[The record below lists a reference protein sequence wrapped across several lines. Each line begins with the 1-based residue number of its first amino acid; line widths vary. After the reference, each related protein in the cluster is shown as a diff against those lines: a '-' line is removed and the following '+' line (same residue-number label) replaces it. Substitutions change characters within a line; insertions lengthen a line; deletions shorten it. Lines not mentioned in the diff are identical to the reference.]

1 MKPFRERN
9 PVVIGAVSLVVLAA
23 LLLGA
28 FRAQDLPLIG
38 GGTTY
43 YATFAESGGLKA
55 ADEVRIAGVRVGK
68 VESVELDEG
77 RVKVAFR
84 IEESAEFGPQ
94 TRASIR
100 VKTLLGAMYLA
111 LEPEGK
117 GQLEAGGVIPVERTT
132 SPYDVVDA
140 FEGLAETSAKIDTDQ
155 LAAALTTLSDLTRNT
170 PEEFRAALAGVSA
183 LSTNVAAK
191 NDQINELLGNLKR
204 VSSVLDDRDEDLV
217 ALMRDADV
225 LFASLVGRREAIH
238 DLLVSTTELSRSLS
252 SLVRSTRADLK
263 PALAQL
269 EEVVTVLTRNE
280 ENIDNSLR
288 LMAPFYR
295 VFAST
300 LGTGPWFDTYIQNL
314 PPIPDLANGGGVGG
328 GLR

>member
-43 YATFAESGGLKA
+43 YAAFAEAGGLKPG
-55 ADEVRIAGVRVGK
+55 DEVRIAGVRVGK
-68 VESVELDEG
+68 VESIELDDG
-77 RVKVAFR
+77 HVRVAFR
-84 IEESAEFGPQ
+84 IDESAEFGRD
-94 TRASIR
+94 TRATIR

-111 LEPEGK
+111 LEPVGK
-117 GQLEAGGVIPVERTT
+117 GQLEAGGEIPVERTT
-132 SPYDVVDA
+132 SPYDVVEA
-140 FEGLAETSAKIDTDQ
+140 FEGLAETSAAIDTDQ
-155 LAAALTTLSDLTRNT
+155 LAASLTTLSDLTRNT
-170 PEEFRAALAGVSA
+170 PDEFRAALAGVSA
-183 LSTNVAAK
+183 LSTNIADK
-191 NDQINELLGNLKR
+191 NEQINELLGNLKR
-204 VSSVLDDRDEDLV
+204 VSSVLDDRDQDLV

-238 DLLVSTTELSRSLS
+238 DLLVSTTELSRSLT
-252 SLVRSTRADLK
+252 SLVRSTRADLR

-269 EEVVTVLTRNE
+269 EQVVEVLTRNE

-328 GLR
+328 GL